1 MGNRYYIRFGN
12 IWVHPWFFG
21 ELRETHHV
29 CFVCYVFLLSICV
42 SWRRMWKIMND
53 NGPNSIKHICFATQ
67 FIFGLFLWLI
77 TFRTSSTSFSHNL
90 ISLIWFVACDKLG
103 ILLLESSISDCF
115 EKYIL
120 NKLALS
126 ILSNIKLSLWRIGGI
141 LISDPFIPEICL
153 TMFHQFLQLLYL
165 SLAFLTR
172 LIMHGVIKMFSRS
185 VNSIFLP
192 YHFTHITR

>member
-1 MGNRYYIRFGN
+1 MDNPEINQGNFWLLLLVKIIKSG
-12 IWVHPWFFG
+12 PD
-21 ELRETHHV
+21 T
-29 CFVCYVFLLSICV
+29 FVGF
-42 SWRRMWKIMND
+42 
-53 NGPNSIKHICFATQ
+53 
-67 FIFGLFLWLI
+67 I

-90 ISLIWFVACDKLG
+90 ISLIWFVACAKLG
-103 ILLLESSISDCF
+103 ILLDCF

-120 NKLALS
+120 NKLTLS
-126 ILSNIKLSLWRIGGI
+126 ISSNIQLSLWRIGGI

-172 LIMHGVIKMFSRS
+172 LVMHWVIKMFCRS